1 MYTRAIESN
10 RLTSSLYMHTDGC
23 DRLNRYG
30 DVLEPLS
37 LNACLCAGFFQ

>member
-10 RLTSSLYMHTDGC
+10 RLTSSLYIHTDG
-23 DRLNRYG
+23 LNQYG